1 MALRFNS
8 KDSSGNRSEWK
19 LERGGN
25 LFARKE
31 GSQRW
36 RLLGT
41 GIKNLESAKSFSK
54 RLHKEAIK

>member
-8 KDSSGNRSEWK
+8 SLPPTEWK
-19 LERGGN
+19 LERGGS

-41 GIKNLESAKSFSK
+41 GIKSLESAKSFSK
-54 RLHKEAIK
+54 RNHKERIK